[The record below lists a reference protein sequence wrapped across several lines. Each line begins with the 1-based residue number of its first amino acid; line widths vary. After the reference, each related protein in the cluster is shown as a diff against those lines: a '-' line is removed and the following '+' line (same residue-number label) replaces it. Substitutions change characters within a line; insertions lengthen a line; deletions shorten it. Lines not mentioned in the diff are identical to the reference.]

1 MTSNTG
7 LSPKGPNNY
16 VGPNVYLAT
25 VVTRNRAP
33 TGADYRQPETGKLY
47 PLDTYWI
54 VGKDPTTG
62 TFGDL
67 WYLAT
72 IIANVASWKMLSSGS
87 SGPTIGFVVPNGS
100 SPVFPTAGGL
110 VTYTSTAGTITI
122 TGSTNT
128 INFDLAGGSVGVDS
142 FQVDAVTAPGV
153 QPVVPTAAGLVTMTG
168 AQVAPG
174 TIGANV
180 IRSVSLAT
188 NTITYQIQQTSAVAS
203 KDTTKN
209 GVSHFNSAQFTND
222 QGFISLIN
230 SNLSLNI
237 QVFTSTGTYTPTSG
251 MVYCEIEILGGGGA
265 GGGAP
270 AANATQCAAGGGGG
284 GGEYAVGIFSA
295 ATIGASKAVTIG
307 AGGVGNTSAGAA
319 GGTSS
324 VTTLITALGGAGG
337 QAGVAE
343 TLCLAVDGGAGGTG
357 GTGGSYRTPGSTGQL
372 GIVTLISTGY
382 ISVGGIGASTQV
394 GSGGHPAVGAGQA
407 GTGYGSGG
415 AGASNIPSTV
425 AASNGG
431 NGAPGVVIITEYIR
445 T

>member
-110 VTYTSTAGTITI
+110 VTYTSTGGTITI

-128 INFDLAGGSVGVDS
+128 INFDLSGGSVAADS

-174 TIGANV
+174 TVGANV
-180 IRSVSLAT
+180 IRSVSLAA
-188 NTITYQIQQTSAVAS
+188 NTITYQIQQTSVAAS
-203 KDTTKN
+203 LNTTLN
-209 GVSHFNSAQFTND
+209 GVAHFNSAQFTNS

-230 SNLSLNI
+230 SNLSVVI
-237 QVFTSTGTYTPTSG
+237 QTFTATGAYTPTAG
-251 MVYCEIEILGGGGA
+251 MVYCIVQMLGGGGA
-265 GGGAP
+265 GGGGP
-270 AANATQCAAGGGGG
+270 ATSAIQCAAGGGGAS
-284 GGEYAVGIFSA
+284 GEYAVGVFSA

-307 AGGVGNTSAGAA
+307 AGAVGNTTTGSA
-319 GGTSS
+319 GGTTSLG
-324 VTTLITALGGAGG
+324 VLMTAIGGGGGTAGLADTTCIAI
-337 QAGVAE
+337 
-343 TLCLAVDGGAGGTG
+343 DGGDGGTG
-357 GTGGSYRTPGSTGQL
+357 GTGGSYRCPGQPGLL
-372 GIVTLISTGY
+372 GVVTLITPGY
-382 ISVGGIGASTQV
+382 IAVGGIGGNSQL
-394 GSGGHPAVGAGQA
+394 GSGGTPAVGAGGA
-407 GTGYGSGG
+407 GSGYGAGG
-415 AGASNIPSTV
+415 AGCSNIPSTG
-425 AASNGG
+425 APTNGG
-431 NGAPGVVIITEYIR
+431 NGTAGIVVVTEYVR
-445 T
+445 S